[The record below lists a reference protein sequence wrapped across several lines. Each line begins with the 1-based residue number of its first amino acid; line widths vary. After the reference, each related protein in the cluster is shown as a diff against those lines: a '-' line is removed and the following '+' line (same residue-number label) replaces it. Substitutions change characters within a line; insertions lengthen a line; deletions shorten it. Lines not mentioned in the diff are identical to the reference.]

1 MRENKATSLK
11 EFLLAYDNKKSDME
25 ISQMLSIPIEQIQR
39 EKEKIF
45 ADNKK
50 KTLETIGCK

>member
-11 EFLLAYDNKKSDME
+11 DFLLAYNNKRTDKE
-25 ISQMLSIPIEQIQR
+25 ISQMLSIPIEQIRR

-45 ADNKK
+45 PNRIEENL
-50 KTLETIGCK
+50 KTINCK

>member
-11 EFLLAYDNKKSDME
+11 DFLLVYNNKKTDME
-25 ISQMLSIPIEQIQR
+25 ISQMLSIPIEQIKR

-45 ADNKK
+45 KGNME
-50 KTLETIGCK
+50 KTLETISCK

>member
-11 EFLLAYDNKKSDME
+11 EFLLAYNNKKSDME
-25 ISQMLSIPIEQIQR
+25 ISQMLSMPIEQIKR

-45 ADNKK
+45 IDNMKK
-50 KTLETIGCK
+50 NLETISCK